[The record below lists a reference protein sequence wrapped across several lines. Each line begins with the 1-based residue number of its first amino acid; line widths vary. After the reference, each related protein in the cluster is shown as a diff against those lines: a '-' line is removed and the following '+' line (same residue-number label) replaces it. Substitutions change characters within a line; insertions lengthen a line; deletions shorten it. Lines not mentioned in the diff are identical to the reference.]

1 MDEAYSDPRPSTLDP
16 QPSTTLDPQPSALNP
31 QPSTLDSQPSPLQ
44 PPPSTLNPP
53 PSTLNSE
60 PSTLNSQVYAKTGDP
75 ASRDGLSLFLV
86 EKGNEGFRL
95 GQQIKDKCGM
105 RASMTAELVFVS

>member
-1 MDEAYSDPRPSTLDP
+1 MNPKHSTRNLKPST
-16 QPSTTLDPQPSALNP
+16 LNP
-31 QPSTLDSQPSPLQ
+31 QPSTLNPQ
-44 PPPSTLNPP
+44 PSTLNPQLSTLNSQ
-53 PSTLNSE
+53 PSTLNPQ